1 MKIFISY
8 GLTDSPWGGGNQFLK
23 NLKRCFLEDGLITES
38 PEDAEVIL
46 YNGHQFIEQT
56 SFIKKAHP
64 DKIFVH
70 RMDGLQKLY
79 NNASDTRQ
87 DLAINFNKLSDA
99 TIFQSQWSKDEFK
112 NFNFNPEKSTVIPN
126 AADPEIFHATKEI
139 KRNKKINLLCT
150 SFSDNLNK
158 GFLFYK
164 KLDDVLDFKK
174 FNFTFIGNKPE
185 HISYKNIT
193 CLSPKTTTEIAQ
205 ELKQT
210 DIFVSATVN
219 DCCSNSIIEALSS
232 GVPVLAQNSGGN
244 PELIKEGGLVFNKLE
259 DFLCSLEK
267 IASDV
272 DFYSSNIN
280 IKTIK
285 EIAQGYLEFFQCI

>member
-8 GLTDSPWGGGNQFLK
+8 GFTDSPWGGGNQFLK
-23 NLKRCFLEDGLITES
+23 NLKRRFLEDGLIAES
-38 PEDAEVIL
+38 PEDADVIL

-56 SFIKKAHP
+56 SFIKKAYP

-79 NNASDTRQ
+79 NNLSDTRQ
-87 DLAINFNKLSDA
+87 DLAIDFNRLASA
-99 TIFQSQWSKDEFK
+99 TVFQSEWSKNKFK
-112 NFNFNPEKSTVIPN
+112 EFNFDPQKSTIIPN
-126 AADPEIFHATKEI
+126 AADPKTFFPQNHSSKNG
-139 KRNKKINLLCT
+139 RINLLCT

-158 GFLFYK
+158 GFQFYK
-164 KLDDVLDFKK
+164 TLDKALDFDK
-174 FNFTFIGNKPE
+174 FNFTFIGNKPSNIE
-185 HISYKNIT
+185 YKNIV
-193 CLSPKTTTEIAQ
+193 CLPPKTTKEIAGH
-205 ELKQT
+205 LKKT

-232 GVPVLAQNSGGN
+232 GVPVLAKNSGGN
-244 PELIKEGGLVFNKLE
+244 PELVKEGGLVFNELE
-259 DFLCSLEK
+259 DFLYSLEK

-285 EIAQGYLEFFQCI
+285 EVAQDYLEFFRCI